1 MAETAAANPQLLADQ
16 VSKLLVQPLEA
27 ASVVLSNGPRI
38 FDTSGVLR
46 IPKLTGSSPVN
57 FVGES
62 GLIPSDHSTDFDEL
76 VLMPT
81 ERKSIKVIE
90 RYSRE
95 LVRQSV
101 IGIDA
106 VLQNRLVKVV
116 GDQLDTALLTGT
128 GGLVNE
134 VQVVTVNGTPDGG
147 TFTISFNGYTTGDL
161 AYNAAASAVQT
172 ALRALTS
179 IASTNVAVTGSNG
192 GPFTVTFQGA
202 LAGTNVPKMTA
213 DGTDLTGGTS
223 PTVTVSVTTQGESG
237 DTITGLINQTG
248 VQTGE
253 LDVTDADSLLDAIAL
268 ASAAEVTPNRWF
280 INGTDFIA
288 LRKLKEDS
296 GSAKYLLE
304 SDVTSGPTYRLFGI
318 DVQPTNKLPQG
329 TAVLADMSQVAVAR
343 DLSPSVTILSERFA
357 EYDEIGIR
365 VTTRYDLGLLQPAA
379 VIVLTDS

>member
-1 MAETAAANPQLLADQ
+1 
-16 VSKLLVQPLEA
+16 
-27 ASVVLSNGPRI
+27 
-38 FDTSGVLR
+38 
-46 IPKLTGSSPVN
+46 VN

-161 AYNAAASAVQT
+161 AHNAAASAVQT

-192 GPFTVTFQGA
+192 GPYTVTFQGA

-237 DTITGLINQTG
+237 DTITGIINQSG

-253 LDVTDADSLLDAIAL
+253 LDVTDADSLLDAIGL
-268 ASAAEVTPNRWF
+268 ASAAEVMPNRWF

-288 LRKLKEDS
+288 LRKLKEES
-296 GSAKYLLE
+296 GSSKYLLE
-304 SDVTSGPTYRLFGI
+304 SDVTSGPTYRLFGVECTI
-318 DVQPTNKLPQG
+318 TNKLPQG
-329 TAVLADMSQVAVAR
+329 TAILADMSQVAVAR
-343 DLSPSVTILSERFA
+343 DLAPSVTILSERFA

-379 VIVLTDS
+379 VIVLTDA